1 MGGGSNRKNHPWGG
15 GYGYFLEPHIVSQ
28 GNGTVVSPSLAYLTV
43 LANDDAFGIMG
54 FNEVRQLLKL

>member
-1 MGGGSNRKNHPWGG
+1 MGGG